1 MAKKY
6 GTLNNAKLNT
16 VGPGSLDFL
25 SLKSLPT
32 ANLNFVARYFTT
44 CRLATTCT
52 HISLCPIA
60 SIRFCSR
67 DPSRGIND
75 RMTRLALFY
84 TMVIITAAQKLGRL
98 GKKGHSH
105 DPLLGSSI
113 LSNEL
118 GIFITARCV
127 GCDGG
132 CIGPTDVCCGD
143 AYGAYCPEGTYCI
156 DGGCCENGQDCNG
169 IPTTCENDNV
179 LCGQHC
185 IPAGNTCCQNTG
197 TYCDQGQ
204 ACQSDGSCTPEGGFG
219 APNGSGPCSGSEQ
232 VCGKGCIPSGSV
244 CCNNGYYC
252 YEGEI
257 CMDGG
262 GCQGQSGPGISTTTI
277 TLTTPTPYTSSTPQT
292 VVSTVFVPST
302 SPSSTE
308 TVVVSAIGG
317 DVTTEAIPVST
328 GPTSTKGGFALPS
341 GSGRN
346 VPHSIA
352 AVLALILLIM

>member
-1 MAKKY
+1 MNSVIKFTA
-6 GTLNNAKLNT
+6 
-16 VGPGSLDFL
+16 
-25 SLKSLPT
+25 T
-32 ANLNFVARYFTT
+32 ANLSFRGSLFRSRSTGHDLHSYKPIYNCQHRILVPRPRQRY
-44 CRLATTCT
+44 
-52 HISLCPIA
+52 S
-60 SIRFCSR
+60 
-67 DPSRGIND
+67 D

-84 TMVIITAAQKLGRL
+84 AMVMIAAAQKLGRL
-98 GKKGHSH
+98 GRKGHRY

-113 LSNEL
+113 LSNDL
-118 GIFITARCV
+118 GVSITARCV

-132 CIGPTDVCCGD
+132 CIGSTDVCCGD

-169 IPTTCENDNV
+169 IPTTCQNDNV

-219 APNGSGPCSGSEQ
+219 APNGSGPCSGSEE
-232 VCGKGCIPSGSV
+232 VCGKGCISSGDV

-277 TLTTPTPYTSSTPQT
+277 TLTTPTPTPTPYTSSTQQM

-308 TVVVSAIGG
+308 TVVVSAISG

-341 GSGRN
+341 DSGRN
-346 VPHSIA
+346 VPHSVL